1 MSLLLT
7 EQLDNKDFS
16 FPYCQRELMKR
27 GSAKHLFSCF
37 VFFILFFLS
46 SNNSLFAGKL
56 LIPMDDAQSDHLR
69 SYGLT
74 YWVLDK
80 TGTDAEWLLNYRSG
94 AFLVEDLPE
103 IRQRAKTMGVTLKP
117 VSDAEVNAI
126 YNEIEEENMEK
137 VLLEKAPKIG
147 VYSPDY
153 EEPWDDAVI
162 LVLTYAQ
169 IPFDK
174 FYDKEVLNGSIS
186 KYDWI
191 HLHHEDFTGQFGKF
205 YSSFRFTPWYR
216 NQVTRAQLEAQKL
229 GYNKVT
235 QMKLAVARKLKQF
248 VIDGGFMFA
257 MCSAADSLDCALA
270 ANGVDIVAKE
280 IDGDDPDPLCQS
292 KLDYSQCLA
301 FTGFKLILDPNI
313 YEFSDIDVSNNY
325 AGDPGTYRLF
335 EFAAKVDPIP
345 TMLTQNHRA
354 VHDGFFGQTTAFRK
368 SLLKPTITVMGE
380 NNDGVSVKY
389 IRGDLGK
396 GFFSFYGGH
405 DPADASHIVGEGP
418 TRLELHKN
426 SPGYRLILNNILFP
440 AAKRKERKT

>member
-1 MSLLLT
+1 MRVG
-7 EQLDNKDFS
+7 K
-16 FPYCQRELMKR
+16 
-27 GSAKHLFSCF
+27 
-37 VFFILFFLS
+37 LFFLILILALFLPNTS
-46 SNNSLFAGKL
+46 FAGKL
-56 LIPMDDAQSDHLR
+56 LIPMDDNQSDHLR
-69 SYGLT
+69 SYGVT

-80 TGTDAEWLLNYRSG
+80 TGTDAEWLLNYRGGS
-94 AFLVEDLPE
+94 FLVEDLPE
-103 IRQRAKTMGVTLKP
+103 IREQAKKAGVTVKP
-117 VSDAEVNAI
+117 VSDAELNAI

-169 IPFDK
+169 ITFEQ
-174 FYDKEVLNGSIS
+174 FYDTEVLNGNIT

-205 YSSFRFTPWYR
+205 YSSFRLTTWYR
-216 NQVTRAQLEAQKL
+216 NQVTRAQLEAQKF
-229 GYNKVT
+229 GYSKVA

-248 VIDGGFMFA
+248 VIDGGFLFA
-257 MCSAADSLDCALA
+257 MCSAADSLDVALA

-301 FTGFKLILDPNI
+301 FTGFKLIIDPYI

-368 SLLKPTITVMGE
+368 SLLKPTITIMGE